1 MSSYVS
7 FYIRNKNDFLPIGS
21 FSRSSVIYQL
31 AQNNCAPYEKI
42 KAITI
47 NEIRRIAMECG
58 EIKKKHEDGIKSFM
72 ERIDFLK
79 ECNASL
85 SEREEFLS
93 DYLETIEGYKE
104 GIEEVEYAQNYYN
117 FLITILED
125 VSYEENFDSKHYIYF
140 GIDIG
145 YNVKAEDIMG
155 EKNILRDE
163 IDVSEDYSTILE
175 IIRSYLTNNYKILQN
190 CDVEWEPDYMIEE
203 EED

>member
-125 VSYEENFDSKHYIYF
+125 V
-140 GIDIG
+140 
-145 YNVKAEDIMG
+145 
-155 EKNILRDE
+155 
-163 IDVSEDYSTILE
+163 
-175 IIRSYLTNNYKILQN
+175 
-190 CDVEWEPDYMIEE
+190 
-203 EED
+203 